1 MVRINDPLSGSDL
14 LSRKLLEVSIHIGS
28 NSNRSSEVDRRDFE
42 HVEIEITQGVLIP
55 GQISKEEIQLLLMFC
70 TNLPYFCLDSLA
82 KDGGMIRQLDWIN
95 ICTASV

>member
-28 NSNRSSEVDRRDFE
+28 NRSSEVDRRDFE
-42 HVEIEITQGVLIP
+42 HVEITQGVLIP
-55 GQISKEEIQLLLMFC
+55 GQISKEEIQLLLMSC

-82 KDGGMIRQLDWIN
+82 KDGGMMTIDWIN
-95 ICTASV
+95 ISTASV

>member
-14 LSRKLLEVSIHIGS
+14 LSRKLVEVSIHIG
-28 NSNRSSEVDRRDFE
+28 SNRSSEVDRRDFE

-55 GQISKEEIQLLLMFC
+55 GQISKEEIQLLLMSC

-82 KDGGMIRQLDWIN
+82 KDGGTIRQLDWIN
-95 ICTASV
+95 ISTASV